1 MSTEIKAP
9 SFPESV
15 AEGSVATWHKQTG
28 DSVERDELLVE
39 IETDKVVLEV
49 VAPEAGTLSEI
60 RVEEGD
66 TVQSEQVLGLLGE
79 ADEASDSEDDESS
92 QEQESASKEADD
104 SDGDED
110 AKKDKES
117 KPAEKSKDTKA
128 SGKQHDVKAPSFPE
142 SIQEGT
148 VSSWQKQVGEA
159 VKRDEV
165 LAEIETDKV
174 VLEVVAPADGA
185 LAEIKVEEGDTVESE
200 QVLAVF
206 AEGEGGGDASSD
218 SDDDVASQQ
227 SEQDD
232 EQADDEKAGDQ
243 ILAPS
248 ARKLVAEHDLD
259 ASKIKGTGK
268 GGRVLKE
275 DVQKAIDSGSAK
287 KGASKAKSDQKAS
300 GKQTDAKAS
309 GQETSSTVAKAAEA
323 APSLEGE
330 RPEKRVP
337 MSRLRQTIAK
347 RLVQA
352 QQTAAM
358 LTTYNE
364 VDMGAVMAMRS
375 QYKDTFLKTHDI
387 KLGFMGFFIK
397 AASEALKRFPDVN
410 ASIDG
415 NDIVYHGYQDIG
427 VAVSTPRGLVVPV
440 LRDTESMKIA
450 DIEKG
455 IADFGKR
462 ARDGKLGID
471 EMQGG
476 TFTITNG
483 GIFGS
488 LMSTPILNP
497 PQTAILGMHKI
508 QERPMAIDGKVEIR
522 PMMYLAL
529 SYDHRMIDGKDAVQ
543 FLVTLKELLE
553 DPARLLLDV

>member
-1 MSTEIKAP
+1 MATEIKAP
-9 SFPESV
+9 TFPESV
-15 AEGSVATWHKQTG
+15 AEGSVAAWHKKPG
-28 DSVERDELLVE
+28 DSVERDELIVE

-49 VAPEAGTLSEI
+49 VAPEAGTLSEVL
-60 RVEEGD
+60 VEEGD
-66 TVQSEQVLGLLGE
+66 TVQSEQVLGKIGAGAAKGGE
-79 ADEASDSEDDESS
+79 QKSEKGNEK
-92 QEQESASKEADD
+92 A
-104 SDGDED
+104 D
-110 AKKDKES
+110 AK
-117 KPAEKSKDTKA
+117 AEPKSETKA
-128 SGKQHDVKAPSFPE
+128 APAAGGQIHEVKAPTFPE

-148 VSSWQKQVGEA
+148 VATWHKKVGEA
-159 VKRDEV
+159 VKRDDV
-165 LAEIETDKV
+165 LADIETDKV

-185 LAEIKVEEGDTVESE
+185 IAEIKAEEGSQVESE
-200 QVLAVF
+200 AVLAIF
-206 AEGEGGGDASSD
+206 TEGASGTGGPDTAADKTPKAS
-218 SDDDVASQQ
+218 
-227 SEQDD
+227 
-232 EQADDEKAGDQ
+232 ADDGAGDEKIGDK
-243 ILAPS
+243 ILAPA

-259 ASKIKGTGK
+259 VGKIDGTGK
-268 GGRVLKE
+268 GGRILKE
-275 DVQKAIDSGSAK
+275 DVQRAVKAGTAK
-287 KGASKAKSDQKAS
+287 KS
-300 GKQTDAKAS
+300 
-309 GQETSSTVAKAAEA
+309 A
-323 APSLEGE
+323 APAAAPKQATATAPVVEGE

-364 VDMGAVMAMRS
+364 VDMGAVMELRA
-375 QYKDTFLKTHDI
+375 QYKDTFLKAHDV
-387 KLGFMGFFIK
+387 KLGFMGFFVK

-415 NDIVYHGYQDIG
+415 TDIVYHGYQDIG
-427 VAVSTPRGLVVPV
+427 VAVSTDRGLVVPV
-440 LRDTESMKIA
+440 LRDTDSMKIA
-450 DIEKG
+450 DVEKG
-455 IADFGKR
+455 IVDFGKR

-508 QERPMAIDGKVEIR
+508 QERPMAVNGKVEIR

-543 FLVTLKELLE
+543 FLVTIKELLE
-553 DPARLLLDV
+553 DPARLLLDI